1 MGEKHGNPHSQRGGN
16 IDVSRYTWDML
27 AILTAVVWIVA
38 LVAQGYISINFAG
51 FALLIVVICLA
62 LGRSLGG
69 SVGRL
74 VRFLFRI
81 GFPLASLLTLS
92 VIFGGGDLGDI
103 IRILSRLSMLC
114 IALAGLYII
123 FSGFFSIFRSR

>member
-1 MGEKHGNPHSQRGGN
+1 M
-16 IDVSRYTWDML
+16 SRYSWDMFV
-27 AILTAVVWIVA
+27 ILTAVVWIMA
-38 LVAQGYISINFAG
+38 LVFQGYVSLHFAA
-51 FALLIVVICLA
+51 FALLIIVICLA

-69 SVGRL
+69 NVGRL

-81 GFPLASLLTLS
+81 GIPLASLLTLS
-92 VIFGGGDLGDI
+92 IILGGGNWRDI
-103 IRILSRLSMLC
+103 MGILSGLAVLC